1 MKKILISIA
10 LIIGLGFLLLYSF
23 QEKIL
28 FLPYQLPSSYSFSF
42 SGNYEEINFETKDKN
57 SINALLFKADSSKG
71 IIYYL
76 HGNGGALS
84 GWGEFAETYTNL
96 GYDVL
101 MIDYRGY
108 GKSTGKI
115 KSLEQLFEDNQFI
128 YNILKEHYGEN
139 KITLLGYSLGSGLAS
154 KLASENQPQLL
165 ILQAPY
171 YSIEFVMNERLPFIP
186 SFILKYNINTSEYLK
201 KADMPVVIFH
211 GLEDK
216 TISYL
221 NALKLQSEFKKSD
234 TLISIENLGHAGMT
248 ENIIYQEN
256 LKKVLDNFNL

>member
-1 MKKILISIA
+1 MKKILFSIV
-10 LIIGLGFLLLYSF
+10 LIICSGLLVLYIF

-28 FLPYQLPSSYSFSF
+28 FLPYQLPSTYQFSF
-42 SGNYEEINFETKDKN
+42 PGNYEELNFETKDKV
-57 SINALLFKADSSKG
+57 SINGLLFKADTSKG

-76 HGNGGALS
+76 HGNGGSLS

-115 KSLEQLFEDNQFI
+115 KNLQQLFEDNQFI
-128 YNILKEHYGEN
+128 YNILKEKYGED
-139 KITLLGYSLGSGLAS
+139 KIILLGYSLGTGLAS
-154 KLASENQPQLL
+154 KLASENQAKLL

-171 YSIEFVMNERLPFIP
+171 YSIQFVMNERLPLIP

-201 KADMPVVIFH
+201 KAKMPVVIFH
-211 GLEDK
+211 GLEDE
-216 TISYL
+216 TIPFA
-221 NALKLQSEFKKSD
+221 NALKLQSEFKETD
-234 TLISIENLGHAGMT
+234 TFIRIENLGHVGMT

-256 LKKVLDNFNL
+256 LKKVLDHAN

>member
-1 MKKILISIA
+1 MKKIFIGIA
-10 LIIGLGFLLLYSF
+10 LILCSGLLILYSF

-28 FLPYQLPSSYSFSF
+28 FHPYQLSPSFLFSF
-42 SGNYEEINFETKDKN
+42 PGNYEEMNFEMKDKE
-57 SINALLFKADSSKG
+57 SINGLLFKADSSKG

-76 HGNGGALS
+76 HGNGGSLS
-84 GWGEFAETYTNL
+84 GWGEFAATYTNL

-108 GKSTGKI
+108 GKSSGKI
-115 KSLEQLFEDNQFI
+115 NNLEQLFNDNQII
-128 YNILKEHYGEN
+128 YDILKEQYGED
-139 KITLLGYSLGSGLAS
+139 KMILLGYSLGTGLAS
-154 KLASENQPQLL
+154 KLASENHPKLL

-171 YSIEFVMNERLPFIP
+171 YSIKFVMNERLPFIP

-201 KADMPVVIFH
+201 KAKMPVIIFH
-211 GLEDK
+211 GLEDE
-216 TISYL
+216 TIPYK
-221 NALKLQSEFKKSD
+221 NALKLQSEFKTTD

-256 LKKVLDNFNL
+256 LKKIFNHLR